1 MEESQ
6 VVANSKRQP
15 FKWTK
20 LHLSRLNDVL
30 IILDELEEYKPLTLR
45 QVFYQLVGK
54 GLIENSKS
62 SYITLGRLI
71 KFARIDGYISWS
83 DIEDRTRAYYNL
95 AGWKEV
101 DEFINA
107 SLKSFL
113 AGYDRDLMQSQKVY
127 LEIWIEK
134 NALSSIFTKI
144 ARQFTIRVVVTAF
157 GSTSFLNDY
166 KERLENH
173 KHQRPIVLYFGDF
186 DPSGLNMLPTMQ
198 ETLEMEMKVTGVQFK
213 HIALEKEDI
222 ILYKLPHKA
231 DAIKT
236 KDTRTK
242 EHVAKHGM
250 LAVELDALTPNVLEY
265 KIRNAIENEIDIDSY
280 SSEIEKQEKEYYK
293 IGNLRLDIANFLKN
307 GK

>member
-1 MEESQ
+1 MEQ
-6 VVANSKRQP
+6 KQILGKSKRQP

-30 IILDELEEYKPLTLR
+30 IILEELEEFKPLTLR

-62 SYITLGRLI
+62 SYITLGQLI
-71 KFARIDGYISWS
+71 KFARINEYISWS
-83 DIEDRTRAYYNL
+83 DIEDRTRAYYDL
-95 AGWKEV
+95 AGWNDV
-101 DEFINA
+101 DAFIKA
-107 SLKSFL
+107 SLEQFL
-113 AGYDRDLMQSQKVY
+113 IGYDRDLMQTQKVY
-127 LEIWIEK
+127 IEIWIEK
-134 NALSSIFTKI
+134 NALSSIFTKV
-144 ARQFTIRVVVTAF
+144 AKQYTIRVVVTAF

-166 KERLENH
+166 KERLEYH

-198 ETLEMEMKVTGVQFK
+198 ETLEMEMKVTGVQYK

-231 DAIKT
+231 EAIKK

-250 LAVELDALTPNVLEY
+250 LAVELDALTPNILEQ
-265 KIRNAIENEIDIDSY
+265 KIRKAIDTEIDIDAY
-280 SSEIEKQEKEYYK
+280 SAEIDKQEKEYNI
-293 IGNLRLDIANFLKN
+293 IGRLKLDVANFLRKP
-307 GK
+307 K